1 MTSSRIFRI
10 SMGIALLAAVIF
22 LGLTYGPV
30 TLSWQ
35 QVGQSLIH
43 PFGSSIPAI
52 IIWDIRLPRL
62 IAAALVGGALG
73 TAGAVMQALFKNPL
87 ADPYIVGASA
97 GAGFGAMLLSLLLP
111 ASGLMGVGAF
121 IGAITAVF
129 AAYLLARGQGRVH
142 MLTLILAGYALSL
155 VLGALTTFVMLAH
168 QKTLTQVLSWELGGI
183 HGIGWHELLWPSIMI
198 IVALV
203 ATWPFAPELNAFYLG
218 EEQAH
223 YLGVN
228 VMRAQTLL
236 LILASLLTAASVYL
250 AGLIGF
256 VGLVIPHIIRRLQG
270 SNHHLLLPLSFFAGA
285 IFLVGADILAE
296 QIPWIGTVPVGLV
309 SDLIGGPYFVYIL
322 FKTRVVSG

>member
-1 MTSSRIFRI
+1 
-10 SMGIALLAAVIF
+10 MGSALLAAVLL

-30 TLSWQ
+30 PLSLR
-35 QVGQSLIH
+35 QVLSSLDH
-43 PFGSSIPAI
+43 PFGTSIPAV
-52 IIWDIRLPRL
+52 IIWDIRFPRL

-97 GAGFGAMLLSLLLP
+97 GAGFGAMLLSLWLP
-111 ASGLMGVGAF
+111 AAGLMGVGAF
-121 IGAITAVF
+121 TGALVAVF

-168 QKTLTQVLSWELGGI
+168 QKTLAQVLSWELGGI
-183 HGIGWHELLWPSIMI
+183 HGIGWHDILWPAVMI
-198 IVALV
+198 GVALV
-203 ATWPFAPELNAFYLG
+203 AIWPFAPELNAFYLG

-223 YLGVN
+223 YLGVD
-228 VMRAQTLL
+228 VAKAQTIL

-285 IFLVGADILAE
+285 IFLVAADILAE
-296 QIPWIGTVPVGLV
+296 QVPFIGTVPVGLV